1 MASGPFDR
9 ARALERLGSEHF
21 DVLVVGGGV
30 TGCGVALDA
39 AARGLRTALVEARDF
54 AFGTSSR
61 SSKLIHGGLRY
72 LQQRDFLLVYEA
84 LHERQRLLRNAPH
97 LVHPLPFLIPLFGK
111 DGVLSKSLVKS
122 YSAALWMY
130 DLTGGMRIG
139 RLHRRIAASEALNH
153 FPVLRTDALVA
164 AFLYWDAQAD
174 DARLTLALARTA
186 AGKGAVVA
194 NYSPV
199 VELIEDAGRVAGARL
214 SDGTEVGA
222 DVVVNAGGVWSD
234 AVAGLAAGSVSPVS
248 IRPAKGIHLV
258 VPSDRLPCDF
268 ASVLAVPGDR
278 RSIFVVPWA
287 AAEAT
292 GPLAPGRYTYL
303 GTTDTDYSGPLD
315 DPKCTADDVEYVL
328 RAVNRWTRAA
338 LTPAD
343 VSGTWAGLRP
353 LISDARN
360 ARTADLSRRHTVIT
374 SPNGLVTVTGG
385 KLTTYRKMAADA
397 VDCALGQL
405 IKTAARD
412 AGGRPAN
419 FGVRR
424 WAPSPTRRL
433 VLIGGDRPKESY
445 LPAATQQAE
454 RLGIGPDIL
463 EHLVGRHGDL
473 ACDVLALC
481 RDDARLAEPLIVG
494 LPYLKAEAIYA
505 ARFEMAR
512 TLDDVLARRTRAL
525 ILDRDA
531 AAQAA
536 PAVAELIAADMGWD
550 QAEQSRQVLL
560 FHAEVDSERS
570 ALGTAVTP

>member
-1 MASGPFDR
+1 
-9 ARALERLGSEHF
+9 
-21 DVLVVGGGV
+21 VLVVGGGV

-54 AFGTSSR
+54 AHGTSSR
-61 SSKLIHGGLRY
+61 SSKLVHGGLRY

-84 LHERQRLLRNAPH
+84 LHERRRLIRNAPH
-97 LVHPLPFLIPLFGK
+97 LVHPLPFLIPLFGR
-111 DGVLSKSLVKS
+111 DGTISKSLVKS

-139 RLHRRIAASEALNH
+139 RLHRRIPASDALRH
-153 FPVLRTDALVA
+153 FPGLRTDTLVA
-164 AFLYWDAQAD
+164 SFLYWDAQAD

-186 AGKGAVVA
+186 AGQGAAVA
-194 NYSPV
+194 NYAPV
-199 VELIEDAGRVAGARL
+199 QELVEEGGRVAGARL
-214 SDGTEVGA
+214 SDGTEVRA
-222 DVVVNAGGVWSD
+222 DVVINAGGVWSD
-234 AVAGLAAGSVSPVS
+234 LIAGLAPGSISPVS

-268 ASVLAVPGDR
+268 AAVLAVPGDR

-287 AAEAT
+287 ASEAT

-315 DPKCTADDVEYVL
+315 DPKCTAEDVEYVL

-353 LISDARN
+353 LISDAHS

-385 KLTTYRKMAADA
+385 KLTTYRKMAAEA
-397 VDCALGQL
+397 VDCALGQ
-405 IKTAARD
+405 IVKTAALVPD
-412 AGGRPAN
+412 GPWAPSGP
-419 FGVRR
+419 RR
-424 WAPSPTRRL
+424 WVRSPTRRL
-433 VLIGGDRPKESY
+433 VLVGGESQRESY
-445 LPAATQQAE
+445 LPAATQEAV
-454 RLGIGPDIL
+454 RLGIDAAAL

-473 ACDVLALC
+473 VGDVLALC
-481 RDDARLAEPLIVG
+481 RENTRLAEPLVPG

-512 TLDDVLARRTRAL
+512 TLEDVLARRTRAL
-525 ILDRDA
+525 ILDRNA
-531 AAQAA
+531 SARAA
-536 PAVAELIAADMGWD
+536 PAVAEIIAADMGWD
-550 QAEQSRQVLL
+550 RMEQDRQVLL
-560 FHAEVDSERS
+560 FQAEVDSERS
-570 ALGTAVTP
+570 ALEAAVTP